1 MKAIISDHN
10 KKNSKNYSLLSARY
24 AVIRSFLRYCLGNVA
39 NAARSPDVIAHYE
52 RIQDAFH
59 VNAISLVVIT
69 G

>member
-1 MKAIISDHN
+1 MKAIKSDHN
-10 KKNSKNYSLLSARY
+10 NKKSKNYGLLSACY

-39 NAARSPDVIAHYE
+39 NAACSPDVIARYE
-52 RIQDAFH
+52 RIQDALH